1 MRFLT
6 QNERQMPSLKLLPA
20 LAVLACTSPAL
31 AGTYQDR
38 AAGAYL
44 DAGGTPFHKGDSVS
58 YSAGAGVL
66 LPWSPTP
73 RFSQGAQSLYWD
85 LFASNWSARAATGGR
100 TNFAQVGGILN
111 WRYRFSEGQ
120 SPWFGELG
128 IGASLMDRVYHTPER
143 QFSTTFQFTE
153 VIGAGLSLGD
163 HGQHEVALRLQH
175 FSNAGIKEPN
185 PGETFVR
192 ARYTYRF

>member
-1 MRFLT
+1 MKK
-6 QNERQMPSLKLLPA
+6 KLFAA
-20 LAVLACTSPAL
+20 LAACTCVAQAL
-31 AGTYQDR
+31 AGGYQDR

-44 DAGGTPFHKGDSVS
+44 EAGGTPFHGSESAS

-73 RFSQGAQSLYWD
+73 GFSQGAQSLYWD
-85 LFASNWSARAATGGR
+85 LFVGNWSAPAPTGGR
-100 TNFAQVGGILN
+100 SNFAQVGGILN
-111 WRYRFSEGQ
+111 WRYRFSQGQ
-120 SPWFGELG
+120 SPWFAELG
-128 IGASLMDRVYHTPER
+128 IGASVMDRVYHTPER

-153 VIGAGLSLGD
+153 VIGGGVSLGD
-163 HGQHEVALRLQH
+163 HGQHEVGLRLQH

-185 PGETFVR
+185 PGETFLR

>member
-1 MRFLT
+1 MKY
-6 QNERQMPSLKLLPA
+6 LKLVVALAVCAYLAPA
-20 LAVLACTSPAL
+20 LADA
-31 AGTYQDR
+31 YQDR

-44 DAGGTPFHKGDSVS
+44 ELGGTPFHGSDPAS
-58 YSAGAGVL
+58 YSASAGVL

-73 RFSQGAQSLYWD
+73 GFSQGAQSLYWD
-85 LFASNWSARAATGGR
+85 LFAGNWSAPAEAGGR
-100 TNFAQVGGILN
+100 SNFAQLGGILN
-111 WRYRFSEGQ
+111 WRYRFSQGL
-120 SPWFGELG
+120 SPWFAELG
-128 IGASLMDRVYHTPER
+128 FGASLMDRVYHTPQR

-153 VIGAGLSLGD
+153 VIGAGVSLGD